1 MAGRMGAIAVTVGAM
16 GFDPYLKESR
26 LLAVEGECYVI
37 EVRNSLARDMC
48 QHRLYRNIRKVM
60 SDSAYAGGMNGETLS
75 LRFEA
80 AAAGTN
86 GRAEFLARLGA

>member
-1 MAGRMGAIAVTVGAM
+1 
-16 GFDPYLKESR
+16 
-26 LLAVEGECYVI
+26 
-37 EVRNSLARDMC
+37 
-48 QHRLYRNIRKVM
+48 M